1 MNAVS
6 QPLPET
12 ISLLY
17 PDSPDSCFPVSSM
30 TANDL
35 DISFLAENVTENTTE
50 KAAVSKILMQ
60 MPKEPHCIEYRRA
73 VYTELQNDPALCKEL
88 FEICDSLRFSFT
100 DRPIG
105 IGGQSTIWELIQRFR
120 SLEHYIRS
128 VTKLR
133 DLFEGCSFQSEGM
146 KRLAAYIR
154 SISQDSGY
162 DELLKDIAVLDD
174 DVYSIHSITL
184 GVNLNA
190 DYYPAEVG
198 IVSLNRWFYDEQ
210 TALQNFMAFHRKDHV
225 SDTDLHPFSMEKHSD
240 GWDWF
245 EKHCYGIQTPHRA
258 NDTVLMN
265 NLTSIIERMLPSLTA
280 KLKKVLDKYVQI
292 SGRTL
297 AGLADEL
304 LFYLRFIR
312 FEQKLRENGFPCC
325 SGEASSDDTAL
336 RDFYNIKLAVLS
348 MQGKL
353 GETVVRN
360 DITFTTEQTV
370 QILTGPNRGGK
381 TILTQGIGLAFLL
394 YQSGVFVPA
403 ASAKIRCCDGIYTHF
418 PVEEERT
425 VSLGRLGEEA
435 ERCRK
440 ICQTA
445 TADSLLL
452 FNESFATTSHTESLY
467 IAEDVL
473 KYLCCLGARTC
484 FNTHMH
490 ELGEHCEN
498 LSASESAVCGA
509 VSIVMENGAD
519 NKYKIS
525 RRKPDGKS
533 YAHVIAQQY
542 GITFEQLSGM
552 HGMCAE

>member
-1 MNAVS
+1 M
-6 QPLPET
+6 QK
-12 ISLLY
+12 ISLLA
-17 PDSPDSCFPVSSM
+17 PDDSGIIFPVSEI

-35 DISFLAENVTENTTE
+35 DIAFLAEHVTQNTPE
-50 KAAVSKILMQ
+50 RDVLRKILMK
-60 MPKEPHCIEYRRA
+60 MPASPEIVRYRREI
-73 VYTELQNDPALCKEL
+73 YSELRRDPALCKEL
-88 FEICDSLRFSFT
+88 FEICDSLRFSFN
-100 DRPIG
+100 DRPVQIG
-105 IGGQSTIWELIQRFR
+105 RQSTIWELIQRFR

-128 VTKLR
+128 VLKLR
-133 DLFEGCSFQSEGM
+133 DLFAGRTFQSEGM
-146 KRLAAYIR
+146 KRFHSFIR
-154 SISQDSGY
+154 DISADSGF
-162 DELLKDIAVLDD
+162 DELLKDISALDD

-190 DYYPAEVG
+190 DFYPAEVG
-198 IVSLNRWFYDEQ
+198 IVSLNRFFYDEQ
-210 TALQNFMAFHRKDHV
+210 TALQNFMAFHRRDHV
-225 SDTDLHPFSMEKHSD
+225 SDRDLYPFSMEKHFD

-258 NDTVLMN
+258 TDSILIN
-265 NLTSIIERMLPSLTA
+265 NLTEIVEKMLPNLTA
-280 KLKKVLDKYVQI
+280 KLKRVLDRYVHV
-292 SGRTL
+292 SGRAL
-297 AGLADEL
+297 ADLSDEL
-304 LFYLRFIR
+304 LFYLRFIS
-312 FEQKLRENGFPCC
+312 FEQKLTENGFPCC
-325 SGEASSDDTAL
+325 DATESEDDTAL
-336 RDFYNIKLAVLS
+336 TGLYNVKLAVLS
-348 MQGKL
+348 MQGDL
-353 GETVVRN
+353 SENVVCN
-360 DITFTTEQTV
+360 DLAFTKEQTV

-381 TILTQGIGLAFLL
+381 TILTQAIGLAFLL

-403 ASAKIRCCDGIYTHF
+403 SAAKIRLCDGIYTHF

-435 ERCRK
+435 ERCRE
-440 ICQTA
+440 ICKTA

-490 ELGEHCEN
+490 ELAENCEA
-498 LSASESAVCGA
+498 LSAADAACGA

-533 YAHVIAQQY
+533 YARVIAQQY
-542 GITFEQLSGM
+542 GITFEQLR
-552 HGMCAE
+552 ENL

>member
-1 MNAVS
+1 M
-6 QPLPET
+6 QT
-12 ISLLY
+12 ISLLT
-17 PDSPDSCFPVSSM
+17 PDDTLRCFPVSSI

-35 DISFLAENVTENTTE
+35 GIAFLAENITENTSE
-50 KAAVSKILMQ
+50 QEAVRKILMN
-60 MPKEPHCIEYRRA
+60 MPANPEIIRYRREI
-73 VYTELQNDPALCKEL
+73 YSELRSDGELCKEL
-88 FEICDSLRFSFT
+88 FHICDSLRFSFN
-100 DRPIG
+100 DRPIQ
-105 IGGQSTIWELIQRFR
+105 IGSQSTIWELIQRFR
-120 SLEHYIRS
+120 SIEHYIRS
-128 VTKLR
+128 VLKLR
-133 DLFEGCSFQSEGM
+133 DLFADRKFQSEGM
-146 KRLAAYIR
+146 KRFAAYVAEICR
-154 SISQDSGY
+154 GSGF
-162 DELLKDIAVLDD
+162 DELMKDMSVLDD

-198 IVSLNRWFYDEQ
+198 IVSLNRFFYGEQ

-225 SDTDLHPFSMEKHSD
+225 SDRDLYPFSMEKHWD

-258 NDTVLMN
+258 TDSILIN
-265 NLTSIIERMLPSLTA
+265 NLTEIVEGMLPNLTN
-280 KLKKVLDKYVQI
+280 KLKKVLDKYVHV
-292 SGRTL
+292 SGRAL
-297 AGLADEL
+297 ADLADEL

-312 FEQKLRENGFPCC
+312 FEQKLKEHGFPCC
-325 SGEASSDDTAL
+325 DAAASGGDTVL
-336 RDFYNIKLAVLS
+336 TDFYNVKLAVIS
-348 MQGKL
+348 MQGSL
-353 GETVVRN
+353 AETVVCN
-360 DITFTTEQTV
+360 DIAFTKEQAV

-403 ASAKIRCCDGIYTHF
+403 SAAEIRPCDGIFTHF

-435 ERCRK
+435 DRCRE
-440 ICQTA
+440 ICRHA

-490 ELGEHCEN
+490 ELAEHCGS
-498 LSASESAVCGA
+498 LSETASAVTGA

-533 YAHVIAQQY
+533 YAQAIAQQY
-542 GITFEQLSGM
+542 GITFEQLSENID
-552 HGMCAE
+552 AKR